1 MMYFVSPVFFYPPQH
16 HPQPLPPLEKATT
29 PAPLPLFD
37 RNCTSLRNLIS
48 NLMYL
53 LTGQIVAL
61 KNTAPTSNDRLGHL
75 FYSEEFFDNFM
86 SLTQKDDNLKEEFC
100 QVIGKM

>member
-1 MMYFVSPVFFYPPQH
+1 
-16 HPQPLPPLEKATT
+16 
-29 PAPLPLFD
+29 
-37 RNCTSLRNLIS
+37 
-48 NLMYL
+48 MYL